1 MTIADWA
8 PFFTAAAGA
17 SAALAGLIIVAMS
30 VGVDQMI
37 TIPGMTSRAAAAIAL
52 LIGATV
58 ISLAG
63 LLPVQG
69 DLALGIEV
77 VVLGGIALWFTIDS
91 AVKVIRG
98 RDTAPLIEAMIK
110 SGIGILPALAF
121 VVGGIVL
128 VAGSG
133 EGIWWVAGGIA
144 GAITVSVLNAWV
156 VLVEIKR

>member
-1 MTIADWA
+1 MPTDWI
-8 PFFTAAAGA
+8 PFFTAGAGA
-17 SAALAGLIIVAMS
+17 AAALAGLIIVAMS

-69 DLALGIEV
+69 DVPFGIEV
-77 VVLGGIALWFTIDS
+77 IVLGGVALWFTVDS

-98 RDTAPLIEAMIK
+98 RASATVAEAVIK
-110 SGIGILPALAF
+110 AGIGILPALAF
-121 VVGGIVL
+121 VIGGVL
-128 VAGSG
+128 LALGLAAGL
-133 EGIWWVAGGIA
+133 WWIAGGIG
-144 GAITVSVLNAWV
+144 GAIVVAVINAWV